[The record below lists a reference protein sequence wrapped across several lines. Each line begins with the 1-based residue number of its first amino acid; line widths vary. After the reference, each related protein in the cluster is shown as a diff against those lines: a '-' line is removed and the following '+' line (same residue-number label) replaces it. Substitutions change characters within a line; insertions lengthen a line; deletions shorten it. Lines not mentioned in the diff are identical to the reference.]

1 MLNVKNLSQNATGI
15 VKLLETLEIWLLFK
29 KEMGLS
35 KKISCYIKIA
45 KGQKLVAEC
54 HWNS

>member
-29 KEMGLS
+29 KEMGFSEKFLHFL
-35 KKISCYIKIA
+35 KTA
-45 KGQKLVAEC
+45 KGTKFAVDC
-54 HWNS
+54 D